1 MKRRVQIRVPHDLA
15 GKTVLKAVAGRF
27 TYHSPDQW
35 IERLGENRVH
45 VNGHPATAGTV
56 LSAGDL
62 LEYHADDLPEPP
74 VRTEIEVLHDD
85 AEILV
90 VNKPAN
96 LPSHPAG
103 RYFNHTLWAILKTRF
118 GIEKP
123 TLVNRLDRETSG
135 IILIA
140 KTPDAAIKCRA
151 QFAGRLV
158 QKRYL
163 VLVEGYFPDT
173 LYANGFLT
181 PDPDSLVCKKR
192 KFALLSGNETPPPDG
207 EPAETVFHRRRHANK
222 ISEVEAIPH
231 TGRMHQIRATLHSL
245 GFPVVG
251 DKLYGPDPNIFLRF
265 CTDALTESD
274 RVLLRIDRQ
283 ALHASGLTFTHPRT
297 GTQFDIVSPIPP
309 ELDQLLS

>member
-1 MKRRVQIRVPHDLA
+1 MKRRVQIRIPHDLA
-15 GKTVLKAVAGRF
+15 GKTVLDALSCRF
-27 TYHSPDQW
+27 TYHSREQWNGRVDQ
-35 IERLGENRVH
+35 NRVH
-45 VNGHPATAGTV
+45 VNGSPAMAGTV
-56 LSAGDL
+56 LATGDL
-62 LEYHADDLPEPP
+62 VEYHADDLPEPP
-74 VRTEIEVLHDD
+74 VRTEIEVLYDD

-118 GIEKP
+118 DIENP

-140 KTPDAAIKCRA
+140 KTPDAAKKCRA
-151 QFAGRLV
+151 QFAGRQV
-158 QKRYL
+158 RKHYL
-163 VLVEGYFPDT
+163 VLVEGAFPDT
-173 LYANGFLT
+173 LDAGGFLV
-181 PDPDSLVCKKR
+181 PDTACLVYKKR
-192 KFALLSGNETPPPDG
+192 KFSISAGDETPPPDG
-207 EPAETVFHRRRHANK
+207 ERAETIFRRLRHANG

-265 CTDALTESD
+265 CTDSLTGSD
-274 RVLLRIDRQ
+274 RALLRIDRQ
-283 ALHASGLTFTHPRT
+283 ALHASGLVFTHPRT
-297 GTQFDIVSPIPP
+297 GNQLDIVSPIPP